1 MSALDF
7 GDARLRGFVFDL
19 DGTLTD
25 NMALHQRAFDLF
37 AARHG
42 LPALTLEQ
50 RRRLDGKRN
59 RDIFPILFGKAF
71 DAAALRALADEKE
84 SLYRELSRGKLEPMK
99 GLRELLACLL
109 TLKIPAA
116 IATSAPPENVVHSLR
131 ELGLEGAFAAVAKAE
146 DLPRGKPHP
155 DVFLAAAQALQVEPE
170 LCLAFEDAPMG
181 VEAARA
187 AGMTCVALTTS
198 FPAEVFRSHPVAPHA
213 LVRDYAEFL
222 AGLGKMIVARAARQE
237 PPR

>member
-1 MSALDF
+1 MSALA
-7 GDARLRGFVFDL
+7 GAGRPRAVVFDL

-25 NMALHQRAFDLF
+25 NMPLHQRAFDLF

-42 LPALTLEQ
+42 LPPIGLEQ

-59 RDIFPILFGKAF
+59 RDILPILFGREL
-71 DAAALRALADEKE
+71 DAATLKSFSDEKE
-84 SLYRELSRGKLEPMK
+84 SLYRELSRGRLAPLA
-99 GLRELLACLL
+99 GLLELLGLL
-109 TLKIPAA
+109 ARAAVPAA

-131 ELGLEGAFAAVAKAE
+131 ELGLERAFAAVAKSE

-155 DVFLAAAQALQVEPE
+155 DVFLAAAGALGLDAR
-170 LCLAFEDAPMG
+170 LCLAFEDAPLG

-198 FPAEVFRSHPVAPHA
+198 FPADLFLAHPVAPHA
-213 LVRDYAEFL
+213 VVRDYTEFL
-222 AGLGKMIVARAARQE
+222 AGPGRDLFA
-237 PPR
+237 PPMAGDAT